1 MSVEPGLLTR
11 AGLREHADVIEIDA
25 VTKTYLVG
33 EVTVEALRG
42 VSFTIAAGELVAV
55 MGPSGCGKSTL
66 MNVLGCLDRPSR
78 GRYLL
83 GGEDVAGFD
92 QIQLARIRLQR
103 IGFVF
108 QAYNL
113 LPRTTALDNVE
124 LPLVYAKVPASQRR
138 ARALAAL
145 NAVGLA
151 DRARHL
157 PTQLSGGEQQ
167 RIAIARALVNDP
179 QVVLADEPTGN
190 LDSVSAGEVLAL
202 LRRLNDSGTTIVIV
216 THEPDVAALGS
227 RVIQLRDGRI
237 ESDRLTS
244 VAAGANTAT

>member
-1 MSVEPGLLTR
+1 MSSAPGVLATVGR
-11 AGLREHADVIEIDA
+11 GDHADVIEVDA
-25 VTKTYLVG
+25 VTKVYLMG

-42 VSFTIAAGELVAV
+42 VSFTIAAGELVAI
-55 MGPSGCGKSTL
+55 MGPSGGGKSTL
-66 MNVLGCLDRPSR
+66 MNVLGCLDRPTS

-83 GGEDVAGFD
+83 GGEDAAGLD
-92 QIQLARIRLQR
+92 QVQLARIRLQR

-113 LPRTTALDNVE
+113 MPRTSALDNVE

-145 NAVGLA
+145 DAVGLA

-190 LDSVSAGEVLAL
+190 LDSASAAEVLSL
-202 LRRLNDSGTTIVIV
+202 LRRLNQSGTTIVMV
-216 THEPDVAALGS
+216 THEPEVAALG
-227 RVIQLRDGRI
+227 RRIIQLRDGRV
-237 ESDRLTS
+237 ESDRLTP
-244 VAAGANTAT
+244 AAVGTSAAT